1 MVIGNGDIAKALTD
15 AGIDAGYVTFFA
27 SGVSNSRETR
37 KEVYQREADLLNGQ
51 NINRHLVYF
60 SSLSIYYSDSVYT
73 HHKRTMEWRV
83 TNGFNSYTIIRLG
96 NITWGNNPNTIVNY
110 FKDCHAKGITPELQ
124 DTYRY
129 LITKDEF
136 IHWVKM
142 IRVGEKD
149 IMNIPGEMVSIN
161 EIWRR
166 VQDGK
171 Y

>member
-1 MVIGNGDIAKALTD
+1 
-15 AGIDAGYVTFFA
+15 
-27 SGVSNSRETR
+27 
-37 KEVYQREADLLNGQ
+37 
-51 NINRHLVYF
+51 
-60 SSLSIYYSDSVYT
+60 
-73 HHKRTMEWRV
+73 MEWRV
-83 TNGFNSYTIIRLG
+83 TNGFNSYTIIRIG

-149 IMNIPGEMVSIN
+149 IMNLPGKFIHVN

>member
-1 MVIGNGDIAKALTD
+1 MVVGNGDIAKALTD
-15 AGIDAGYVTFFA
+15 AGIDVGYVTFFA

-60 SSLSIYYSDSVYT
+60 SSLSIYYSDSVYA

-83 TNGFNSYTIIRLG
+83 TNGFANYTIIRLG
-96 NITWGNNPNTIVNY
+96 NITWGTNPNTIVNY
-110 FKDCHAKGITPELQ
+110 LKHCYSKGIQPELH

-129 LITKDEF
+129 LITKSEF
-136 IHWVKM
+136 THWVKM

-149 IMNIPGEMVSIN
+149 IMNLPGEFIHVN

-166 VQDGK
+166 VQNGE